1 MPSVYRPRRPR
12 ASPLWQV
19 VHHCW
24 SDFETGYEKRHR
36 PIHGPLRRDAVDVV
50 RQFHRCGDLAA
61 GFTRLQCPDCGHER
75 LLAFTCKTRHFCPSC
90 HQRKV
95 RQTGDWI
102 ARVLCF
108 DVPHR
113 QFVFTM
119 PKPLRG
125 IFRKR
130 RKLLDHLFSTA
141 IESLRDWMRVR
152 LELPEGQL
160 AAVAAVQTFGDYL
173 NFHPHLHVLAASG
186 LVDREGRFHVLP
198 VETLEPLA
206 ELFRHRFLALLR
218 DEKLISE
225 SKLRQLLAWT
235 HSGFSLDAGE
245 KPVAPH
251 DVEGRKRL
259 AEYLLRAPF
268 SLEKITWNE
277 STGKVIYRSKRSWH
291 TKRNFQIFEAV
302 DFLAATVEH
311 IPPKGQQMVRYY
323 GLYSNKSRGMAA
335 KNGRKRPE
343 MAEAKRPERNEA
355 TPPGTLFILPAPE
368 PRSGRFLRP
377 LWRDLIMRVWG
388 DDPHKCPCCPGTM
401 KVVGTMIRS
410 AEVEF
415 FLRLHGLWE
424 GVIALPPPPEPP
436 FDIETMEPIEAPP
449 YAIWRD
455 DFEEFGPD
463 RWTEA
468 DPAWTAPELD
478 LGDGRHLVLDAPDPF
493 PEEEWAVSG
502 AN

>member
-1 MPSVYRPRRPR
+1 MPSVYRPRRPQ

-24 SDFETGYEKRHR
+24 SDFESGYEKRHR

-130 RKLLDHLFSTA
+130 RKLLDHLFTTA
-141 IESLRDWMRVR
+141 IESLRDWMRAR
-152 LELPEGQL
+152 LELPDGQL

-186 LVDREGRFHVLP
+186 LVDRAGRFHVLP

-218 DEKLISE
+218 GEKLISE

-245 KPVAPH
+245 KPVAPY

-291 TKRNFQIFEAV
+291 TKCNFQIFEAV

-311 IPPKGQQMVRYY
+311 IPPKGQQCQAAQAAY
-323 GLYSNKSRGMAA
+323 KSA
-335 KNGRKRPE
+335 
-343 MAEAKRPERNEA
+343 ERNCMD
-355 TPPGTLFILPAPE
+355 G
-368 PRSGRFLRP
+368 
-377 LWRDLIMRVWG
+377 VG
-388 DDPHKCPCCPGTM
+388 D
-401 KVVGTMIRS
+401 
-410 AEVEF
+410 EVK
-415 FLRLHGLWE
+415 
-424 GVIALPPPPEPP
+424 P
-436 FDIETMEPIEAPP
+436 
-449 YAIWRD
+449 
-455 DFEEFGPD
+455 
-463 RWTEA
+463 
-468 DPAWTAPELD
+468 
-478 LGDGRHLVLDAPDPF
+478 
-493 PEEEWAVSG
+493 
-502 AN
+502 

>member
-1 MPSVYRPRRPR
+1 
-12 ASPLWQV
+12 
-19 VHHCW
+19 
-24 SDFETGYEKRHR
+24 
-36 PIHGPLRRDAVDVV
+36 
-50 RQFHRCGDLAA
+50 
-61 GFTRLQCPDCGHER
+61 
-75 LLAFTCKTRHFCPSC
+75 
-90 HQRKV
+90 
-95 RQTGDWI
+95 
-102 ARVLCF
+102 
-108 DVPHR
+108 
-113 QFVFTM
+113 M

-130 RKLLDHLFSTA
+130 RKLLDHLFTTA
-141 IESLRDWMRVR
+141 IESLRDWMRAR
-152 LELPEGQL
+152 LELPDGQL

-198 VETLEPLA
+198 VECIEPLA

-225 SKLRQLLAWT
+225 RKLRQLLAWT
-235 HSGFSLDAGE
+235 HSGFSLDAGG

-251 DVEGRKRL
+251 DVEVLKRL

-335 KNGRKRPE
+335 KHGRKRPE
-343 MAEAKRPERNEA
+343 MAEALRPEPRENS
-355 TPPGTLFILPAPE
+355 PSGTLFILPAPE

-401 KVVGTMIRS
+401 KVVGTMIRRS
-410 AEVEF
+410 EVEF

-424 GVIALPPPPEPP
+424 GVIALPPPPPPP
-436 FDIETMEPIEAPP
+436 FDIDTMEPIEAPP
-449 YAIWRD
+449 HAIWRD
-455 DFEEFGPD
+455 DFEEFGAD
-463 RWTEA
+463 RWAEVE
-468 DPAWTAPELD
+468 PAWIAPELD
-478 LGDGRHLVLDAPDPF
+478 LGDGRRLVLDAADPF

>member
-1 MPSVYRPRRPR
+1 MR
-12 ASPLWQV
+12 A
-19 VHHCW
+19 
-24 SDFETGYEKRHR
+24 
-36 PIHGPLRRDAVDVV
+36 
-50 RQFHRCGDLAA
+50 
-61 GFTRLQCPDCGHER
+61 
-75 LLAFTCKTRHFCPSC
+75 
-90 HQRKV
+90 
-95 RQTGDWI
+95 
-102 ARVLCF
+102 
-108 DVPHR
+108 
-113 QFVFTM
+113 
-119 PKPLRG
+119 
-125 IFRKR
+125 
-130 RKLLDHLFSTA
+130 
-141 IESLRDWMRVR
+141 R
-152 LELPEGQL
+152 LELPDGQL

-198 VETLEPLA
+198 VECIEPLA

-225 SKLRQLLAWT
+225 RKLRQLLAWT

-245 KPVAPH
+245 KPVAPY

-291 TKRNFQIFEAV
+291 TKCNFQIFEAV

-311 IPPKGQQMVRYY
+311 IPPKGQQTVRYY

-343 MAEAKRPERNEA
+343 MAEANRPERQEG
-355 TPPGTLFILPAPE
+355 PPSGTLFILPAPE

-377 LWRDLIMRVWG
+377 LWRDLIMKVWG
-388 DDPHKCPCCPGTM
+388 EDPHKCPCCPGTM
-401 KVVGTMIRS
+401 RVVGTMIRR

-424 GVIALPPPPEPP
+424 AIVALPPPPEPP
-436 FDIETMEPIEAPP
+436 FDVETMEPIEVPP
-449 YAIWRD
+449 HAIWRD
-455 DFEEFGPD
+455 DFEDFGPD
-463 RWTEA
+463 RWTEV

-478 LGDGRHLVLDAPDPF
+478 LGDGRRLVLEAPDPF
-493 PEEEWAVSG
+493 PEEEWAVAG
-502 AN
+502 VN